1 MIGYPSDITRQ
12 QFELIRPDLEAAR
25 HSTRP
30 RKYDLYDLFCAVA
43 YVLKTGCQWRQLPAD
58 FPNWQ
63 SVYYYYRVWS
73 EEQIIDEPS
82 ILDKCWQIT
91 SLIRT
96 SPETFNGSLLMMD
109 F

>member
-12 QFELIRPDLEAAR
+12 QFELIRSDLEAVR
-25 HSTRP
+25 QRTRP
-30 RKYDLYDLFCAVA
+30 RQVDLYEIFNAVL
-43 YVLKTGCQWRQLPAD
+43 YILRTGSQWRQLPAD